1 MNKHVLSWLP
11 ITVLLAGALAC
22 TSKSSNNGSDSTD
35 TSTSNGGSDNSG
47 GSGNSGGSTAGGSTA
62 GGSGGSGGSDAGSG
76 GSTSTSTTTTTGSVG
91 GNAGAAGETSDG
103 GDAGAA
109 GAGDGGAGGS
119 DASGGSGGSTSETPG
134 DPCEGSTIE
143 PNDDHETPTP
153 YAIGTAFDACLQSID
168 DVDVYEFTVPDDQ
181 RGGMAVINITE
192 VGPNAD
198 TELELWAAADDGE
211 FYSTGTNT
219 EGASVYFNFNAAP
232 AATFRLVVT
241 NYLDVMSPNPY
252 RLTINY
258 QQVPD
263 EHEPNQVRNQAVP
276 IEVGEDVEAYLFAGW
291 ANSTGVPEE
300 DWYDWYSIDLEVGD
314 TSFLVDVLAS
324 DIDHEIVLYNPIG
337 TQIASE
343 GTNTEGSS
351 IVLEYEVPEAGE
363 YFVRVNPYIPPGTQ
377 DDSLDVPEYAG
388 TPYTL
393 TVTQ

>member
-11 ITVLLAGALAC
+11 ITAALAGALAC
-22 TSKSSNNGSDSTD
+22 TSKSSNNGNDSTD
-35 TSTSNGGSDNSG
+35 TSTSDGGTANNGGTANT
-47 GSGNSGGSTAGGSTA
+47 GGSTAGG
-62 GGSGGSGGSDAGSG
+62 GGGSGGSDAGSG
-76 GSTSTSTTTTTGSVG
+76 GSAGSTATATTMTTGSLG
-91 GNAGAAGETSDG
+91 GNAGAAGENSG
-103 GDAGAA
+103 GGAAGAA
-109 GAGDGGAGGS
+109 GADDGDSGGT
-119 DASGGSGGSTSETPG
+119 DATGGSGGTTNEPPS
-134 DPCEGSTIE
+134 DPCEGSTVE
-143 PNDDHETPTP
+143 PNDEHDNPTP

-168 DVDVYEFTVPDDQ
+168 DVDVYEFSVPDDQ
-181 RGGMAVINITE
+181 RGGVAVVNLTE

-219 EGASVYFNFNAAP
+219 EGASMYFNFNAAP
-232 AATFRLVVT
+232 GAMFRLVVT
-241 NYLDVMSPNPY
+241 NYLDVASPNPY

-263 EHEPNQVRNQAVP
+263 EYEPNQVRNQAVP

-291 ANSTGVPEE
+291 ANSTGVPGE
-300 DWYDWYSIDLEVGD
+300 DWYDWYSIELEAGA

-337 TQIASE
+337 AQIATE

-351 IVLEYEVPEAGE
+351 IILEYEVPEAGK

-377 DDSLDVPEYAG
+377 DDSLDIPEYAS